1 MAHLGLNQRA
11 ANEVRESFMGI
22 AAILLLGAMS
32 ARDEQYAA
40 ILVEALTGESSQA
53 GFDTLME
60 RLRSGEIEAQL
71 HGGGD
76 FVDILAAGAGSADEA
91 QLEIGVRD
99 LNLS

>member
-11 ANEVRESFMGI
+11 ANEVREPFLGI
-22 AAILLLGAMS
+22 AAILLLGAMPT
-32 ARDEQYAA
+32 RDEQYAA

-53 GFDTLME
+53 GFDTLIE
-60 RLRSGEIEAQL
+60 RLCSGEIEAQL

-76 FVDILAAGAGSADEA
+76 FVDVLAAWAGRADEA

-99 LNLS
+99 LELI